1 MDQTITDSEEGPIA
15 APRSRRGRAADV
27 LAALSRPK
35 VGIMLALGFSSGLPF
50 MLIGNT
56 LGLWLAEDHVG
67 LALIGFLSWIQLTY
81 SVKFLWGAVVDRLP
95 APLVGR
101 LGRRRGWMLITQ
113 VVVGVG
119 LIGMAAQ
126 DPSAQLAG
134 MIAFGLLAGV
144 GAASQDTVIDAWRIE
159 IAADPDEL
167 GLLTAAYSLGFRAAL
182 VATEALILLLA
193 TAVGWPLAY
202 AIYGSLMVVGIAA
215 TLLAREP
222 QRADEV
228 MEAKSETAARHP
240 ALAAADAVVGPFV
253 AFFRAHG
260 AAMAVLMLATITFYH
275 LCDYMRG
282 PMSLPFYHALGIT
295 KPTIA
300 GVRATIGLGGS
311 LAGIALGGLASLR
324 LGVIRALIIGAVIQ
338 PLGIAA
344 FALMA
349 FHGGDYALLT
359 LGPAKLTAF
368 EAVMA
373 LDAVA
378 IGFSGVALV
387 AYMSSLTSLGYTAT
401 QYALLTSALTWS
413 GKFLK
418 GFSGAIVEAL
428 ERGRSL
434 LEAYGLFYLFAGAIG
449 APAILLCLWLAVAR
463 RRELRPGVSAF
474 EEIPISTRLALEI
487 TSTIFWAVSGARMSE
502 SSPRMIRVGTS
513 MLAHDR
519 HAASASRGRRV
530 FLARSWRSYR

>member
-1 MDQTITDSEEGPIA
+1 MDQPIA
-15 APRSRRGRAADV
+15 VDEPAAAAPPRRKRRADEV

-35 VGIMLALGFSSGLPF
+35 VGVMLALGFSSGLPF

-56 LGLWLAEDHVG
+56 LGLWLAEDHIK
-67 LALIGFLSWIQLTY
+67 LALIGFVSWIQLTY
-81 SVKFLWGAVVDRLP
+81 SVKFIWGAVVDRLP
-95 APLVGR
+95 PPMIGA

-113 VVVGVG
+113 IVVAAG
-119 LIGMAAQ
+119 LLGMAAV
-126 DPSAQLAG
+126 DPRSQLPA

-159 IAADPDEL
+159 IAADADEL
-167 GLLTAAYSLGFRAAL
+167 GLLTSAYSLGFRAAL

-202 AIYGSLMVVGIAA
+202 AIYGGLMVVGVAA

-222 QRADEV
+222 KRADEV
-228 MEAKSETAARHP
+228 MEAMGTAGGRHP
-240 ALAAADAVVGPFV
+240 ALAALDAAMAKGETRRVHPARAALDAVVGPFV
-253 AFFRAHG
+253 AFFRSHG
-260 AAMAVLMLATITFYH
+260 LAMGALMLATITLYH

-282 PMSLPFYHALGIT
+282 PMSLPYYHALGIS

-300 GVRATIGLGGS
+300 AVRASLGLGGS

-324 LGVIRALIIGAVIQ
+324 LGVTRALIVGAILQ
-338 PLGIAA
+338 PIGIAA

-349 FHGGDYALLT
+349 FHGGDYVLLS
-359 LGPAKLTAF
+359 LGPIQVTAF
-368 EAVMA
+368 AAVMTF
-373 LDAVA
+373 DAVA

-418 GFSGAIVEAL
+418 GFSGAIVESL
-428 ERGRSL
+428 QHGRSL
-434 LEAYGLFYLFAGAIG
+434 LDAYGLFYVFSGAIG
-449 APAILLCLWLAVAR
+449 LPAILLCIWLAMIQTRPSPSGEGVA
-463 RRELRPGVSAF
+463 P
-474 EEIPISTRLALEI
+474 
-487 TSTIFWAVSGARMSE
+487 
-502 SSPRMIRVGTS
+502 
-513 MLAHDR
+513 
-519 HAASASRGRRV
+519 
-530 FLARSWRSYR
+530 